1 MHTNTSG
8 AVAALTLSL
17 AAVAAPATEMDA
29 PIEQALPHL
38 IELRHDIHQ
47 HPELSNRET
56 RTSALVAKEMKAL
69 GLDVRTG
76 IAHHGVI
83 AIVHG
88 GQPGPVVAV
97 RADMDALPVTEQ
109 TDLPFRSTVR
119 AQYDGQEVGV
129 AHACG
134 HDVHTTVGIGVATV
148 LAGMRKDLPGTVMMI
163 FQPAEEGVPHG
174 EEGGAKMMLAEGLFA
189 GDTRPQAVFAL
200 HSYPELPIGKIGV
213 GSGPVMASSDR
224 FRVTLHGK
232 QSHGAYPHQSVD
244 PVVLASQ
251 VVLDFQTIVSRTI
264 NPIEPA
270 VVSVG
275 ILRGGERFNIIPA
288 DVYLEGT
295 VRAFNPAV
303 QDTVEAR
310 MRAILD
316 GLTTAAGAR
325 YDFEYER
332 MNPLVNNDPPLSAW
346 SRESLIRTFG
356 AEAVVDAPRTMGAE
370 DFAWFAQEVPA
381 FYFRIGTLEPG
392 TTSGGWHTPTFRAG
406 DGSIE
411 VGVRAMAGLVLD
423 YLNGGGPKR

>member
-1 MHTNTSG
+1 MFRAICGVVLAFT
-8 AVAALTLSL
+8 VIRPAAAGEL
-17 AAVAAPATEMDA
+17 DA
-29 PIEQALPHL
+29 PIEQALPQL

-56 RTSALVAKEMKAL
+56 RTSALVAKQMRAL

-76 IAHHGVI
+76 IAHTGVI

-97 RADMDALPVTEQ
+97 RADMDALPVTED

-119 AQYDGQEVGV
+119 TQLDGQEVGV

-134 HDVHTTVGIGVATV
+134 HDVHTTVAVGVATV
-148 LAGMRKDLPGTVMMI
+148 LAGMRKELPGTVMMI
-163 FQPAEEGVPHG
+163 FQPAEEGVPKG

-189 GDTRPQAVFAL
+189 QTRPDAIFGL
-200 HSYPELPIGKIGV
+200 HTGPELPIGQVGF
-213 GSGPVMASSDR
+213 GSGSVYASSDR
-224 FRVTLHGK
+224 IRVTLHGK
-232 QSHGAYPHQSVD
+232 QAHGAHPEQSVD

-251 VVLDFQTIVSRTI
+251 VVLDFQTIVSRTLD
-264 NPIEPA
+264 PIEPA

-275 ILRGGERFNIIPA
+275 IMRGGERFNIIPA
-288 DVYLEGT
+288 DLYLEGT
-295 VRAFNPAV
+295 VRAFNEAV

-310 MRAILD
+310 MRTILG
-316 GLTTAAGAR
+316 GLTSAAGAT

-332 MNPLVNNDPPLSAW
+332 MNPPVYNDPDLSAW
-346 SRESLIRTFG
+346 ARDSLVGTLG
-356 AEAVVDAPRTMGAE
+356 TEAVVDIPPTMGAE
-370 DFAWFAQEVPA
+370 DFAWFAKEVPG
-381 FYFRIGTLEPG
+381 FYFRLGTVEAG

-411 VGVRAMAGLVLD
+411 VGVRAMTSLVID
-423 YLNGGGPKR
+423 YLNSGGPSR

>member
-1 MHTNTSG
+1 MYRTVCRGLFLLAFTVGPTH
-8 AVAALTLSL
+8 AADI
-17 AAVAAPATEMDA
+17 DA
-29 PIEQALPHL
+29 PIQSALPHL

-56 RTSALVAKEMKAL
+56 RTSALVAQQMRAL

-76 IAHHGVI
+76 IAHTGVI
-83 AIVHG
+83 ALIHG

-97 RADMDALPVTEQ
+97 RADMDALPVTEE
-109 TDLPFRSTVR
+109 TDFPFRSTVR
-119 AQYDGQEVGV
+119 TQYDGQEVGV

-134 HDVHTTVGIGVATV
+134 HDVHTTVAVGVATV
-148 LAGMRKDLPGTVMMI
+148 LAGMRKTMPGTVIMI
-163 FQPAEEGVPHG
+163 FQPAEEGVPKG
-174 EEGGAKMMLAEGLFA
+174 EEGGAKMMLAQGLFEQ
-189 GDTRPQAVFAL
+189 TRPDAIFAL
-200 HSYPELPIGKIGV
+200 HTGPELPIGQVGF
-213 GSGPVMASSDR
+213 GSGPVYASSDR

-232 QSHGAYPHQSVD
+232 QAHGAHPDQSVD

-264 NPIEPA
+264 DPIEPA

-275 ILRGGERFNIIPA
+275 IVRGGERFNIIPA

-295 VRAFNPAV
+295 VRAFNAAV

-316 GLTTAAGAR
+316 GLTSAAGAR

-332 MNPLVNNDPPLSAW
+332 MNPPVYNDPPLSAW
-346 SRESLIRTFG
+346 ARDSLVHTLG
-356 AEAVVDAPRTMGAE
+356 AEAVVDIPPTMGAE
-370 DFAWFAQEVPA
+370 DFAWFAKEVPG
-381 FYFRIGTLEPG
+381 FYFRLGTVEAG

-406 DGSIE
+406 DGAIE
-411 VGVRAMAGLVLD
+411 VGVKAMTGLVLD
-423 YLNGGGPKR
+423 YLNSGGPSR